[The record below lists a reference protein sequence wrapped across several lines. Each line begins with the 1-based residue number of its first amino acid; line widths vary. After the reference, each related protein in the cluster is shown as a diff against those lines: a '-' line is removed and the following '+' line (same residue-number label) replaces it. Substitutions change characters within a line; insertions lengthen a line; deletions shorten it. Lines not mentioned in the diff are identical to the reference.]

1 MSKSSSLWRGVSAVV
16 AALCLAGG
24 TLQAQGKGHD
34 RDHNRDH
41 NRDRRAREE
50 RVNDQYR
57 VPPGLARQGKVPPGL
72 AKKGGLPPGQ
82 AKKLYRADD
91 GVVVL
96 RDVFGRHG
104 YTVVRTTNSGDAR
117 YVYYRLGNGTTR
129 RAIVMPGSSRLRF
142 RNVPDALVREIYSRL
157 Y

>member
-1 MSKSSSLWRGVSAVV
+1 MRKSSLTRSFGVAV
-16 AALCLAGG
+16 AGLCLAVGSA
-24 TLQAQGKGHD
+24 TAQGKGHD
-34 RDHNRDH
+34 RDHKRDQ
-41 NRDRRAREE
+41 RVRE
-50 RVNDQYR
+50 QYR
-57 VPPGLARQGKVPPGL
+57 VPPGLARHGKIPPGL

-91 GVVVL
+91 GVVAL
-96 RDVFGRHG
+96 RDAFGRHG

-117 YVYYRLGNGTTR
+117 YVYYRLRNGEVR
-129 RAIVMPGSSRLRF
+129 RATVMPGSNRLRF